1 MFRGTNERFEFLC
14 ALCVSAV
21 IILFWTGVMLLIKE
35 TQAKSILNKSQI
47 FDYCVN
53 PYTGCQVNC
62 RYCYARLFMRRYSG
76 HKEPWGEFVDVK
88 INAPELLRKQLRRAK
103 RGTVWISS
111 VCDPYQ
117 PLEADYEL
125 TRRCLRELLQ
135 VQFPVNIQTKSKLV
149 LRDLDLFK
157 DFKGIEV
164 GFTITTNDE
173 KVSRLFEPC
182 AASVADRLKGLEK
195 LHSSG
200 IRTFAFIGP
209 LLPGRPEELV
219 ASLHGMV
226 DRVFIDRMN
235 YLGQV
240 KSFYRQHKLDWAT
253 EDDFF
258 QEYKARLVSE
268 LKKRKMQFEAVF

>member
-1 MFRGTNERFEFLC
+1 
-14 ALCVSAV
+14 
-21 IILFWTGVMLLIKE
+21 MLVVKE
-35 TQAKSILNKSQI
+35 TRAKSILNKSQI

-62 RYCYARLFMRRYSG
+62 RYCYARLFMKRYSG

-88 INAPELLRKQLRRAK
+88 INAPEVLRKQLQRAK

-117 PLEADYEL
+117 PLEAKYEL
-125 TRRCLRELLQ
+125 TRRCLKELLEK
-135 VQFPVNIQTKSKLV
+135 QFPVNIQTKSTLV
-149 LRDLDLFK
+149 LRDLDQLKSFEE
-157 DFKGIEV
+157 IEV

-173 KVSRLFEPC
+173 KIARFFERG
-182 AASVADRLKGLEK
+182 AASVAERLNALEK

-209 LLPGRPEELV
+209 LLPGDPEKLV
-219 ASLHGMV
+219 ADLDGLV

-235 YLGQV
+235 YLNQV
-240 KSFYRQHKLDWAT
+240 KACYRQLELEWAT
-253 EDDFF
+253 EDRFF
-258 QEYKARLVSE
+258 QEYKTRLTSE
-268 LKKRKMQFEAVF
+268 LKKRRMRFESVF

>member
-1 MFRGTNERFEFLC
+1 
-14 ALCVSAV
+14 
-21 IILFWTGVMLLIKE
+21 MLIVKE
-35 TQAKSILNKSQI
+35 TRAKSILNKSQI

-88 INAPELLRKQLRRAK
+88 VNAPEVLRKQLQRAK
-103 RGTVWISS
+103 RGMVWISS

-117 PLEADYEL
+117 PLEAKYEL
-125 TRRCLRELLQ
+125 TGHCLKELLRK
-135 VQFPVNIQTKSKLV
+135 QFPVNIQTKSKLV

-157 DFKGIEV
+157 DFEEIEV

-173 KVSRLFEPC
+173 KTAELFEPG
-182 AASVADRLKGLEK
+182 AAPVAERLTALEK

-209 LLPGRPEELV
+209 LLPGKPEELV
-219 ASLHGMV
+219 AALHGLV
-226 DRVFIDRMN
+226 DKVFIDRMN
-235 YLGQV
+235 YLGQI
-240 KSFYRQHKLDWAT
+240 KAFYRLQELEWAT

-258 QEYKARLVSE
+258 QEYKTRLISE
-268 LKKRKMQFEAVF
+268 LKKRKMKFEAVF